1 MDMLHHISLSR
12 LEDKRE
18 TVSGK
23 SCFCSGNSTSKLNVA
38 FVMLIVFP
46 LVILEHIYNCLVL
59 YNLNCSI
66 DCAILMQMMS
76 LVQSLKLELTI
87 FVTIAVVARLSIV
100 YVLQSALQVI

>member
-46 LVILEHIYNCLVL
+46 L
-59 YNLNCSI
+59 
-66 DCAILMQMMS
+66 MMS

>member
-46 LVILEHIYNCLVL
+46 LPCRSFNVL
-59 YNLNCSI
+59 FGKCPYCSESVAVRI
-66 DCAILMQMMS
+66 DNAM
-76 LVQSLKLELTI
+76 K
-87 FVTIAVVARLSIV
+87 
-100 YVLQSALQVI
+100 